1 MAIYWYI
8 FFFGLT
14 STAWRIRGYSVGVGP
29 VPDVNFVL
37 ENEYK
42 LYNAPVPEGYVI
54 FWIPAS
60 VGWDCEI
67 QPTQIFGRLLYSDD
81 RPVAV
86 LQRNILKEDDGGREG
101 SH

>member
-1 MAIYWYI
+1 MVLSCSASWWLSTGIF

-42 LYNAPVPEGYVI
+42 LYNALCRRGTS
-54 FWIPAS
+54 FS
-60 VGWDCEI
+60 GF
-67 QPTQIFGRLLYSDD
+67 QPPTERMDL
-81 RPVAV
+81 
-86 LQRNILKEDDGGREG
+86 
-101 SH
+101 

>member
-54 FWIPAS
+54 FSIPSSMYYILSCAVS
-60 VGWDCEI
+60 D
-67 QPTQIFGRLLYSDD
+67 RLG
-81 RPVAV
+81 
-86 LQRNILKEDDGGREG
+86 ILGGCFLCV
-101 SH
+101 SLVY